1 MIVQTHDL
9 ESNCLH
15 GLQCSILWLSLI
27 AIKIEIMNS
36 ASSFKEFY
44 EVSFLQGENPDQAR
58 KLAEQF
64 FDDVVHYTPLKLE
77 MLESYL
83 SGGHIDLFYKSL
95 TDFKYFIEYSDN
107 LSRYW
112 HVLRAYS
119 GALSKLKDDLTVK
132 GAKNLYA
139 YYYNKYGDR
148 RVLRSE
154 HWFENKRWEF
164 LDEIQN
170 IYSEDE
176 LKKFFLKYQHV
187 LSENLIIYNS
197 FLMLFIKDIENS
209 KDHFAVS

>member
-1 MIVQTHDL
+1 
-9 ESNCLH
+9 
-15 GLQCSILWLSLI
+15 
-27 AIKIEIMNS
+27 MNS

-44 EVSFLQGENPDQAR
+44 EASFLQGEDPNQAQ
-58 KLAEQF
+58 KLAKQF

-83 SGGHIDLFYKSL
+83 SGGHINLFYRSL
-95 TDFKYFIEYSDN
+95 ADFKYFIEYSDN

-132 GAKNLYA
+132 GSKNLYA
-139 YYYNKYGDR
+139 YYFSKYGDR
-148 RVLRSE
+148 RVLRNE
-154 HWFENKRWEF
+154 HWFEKKRWEF

-176 LKKFFLKYQHV
+176 LKMFFLKYQHI
-187 LSENLIIYNS
+187 LAENLTTYS
-197 FLMLFIKDIENS
+197 TFVMLFIKEIENT
-209 KDHFAVS
+209 KDHISFS